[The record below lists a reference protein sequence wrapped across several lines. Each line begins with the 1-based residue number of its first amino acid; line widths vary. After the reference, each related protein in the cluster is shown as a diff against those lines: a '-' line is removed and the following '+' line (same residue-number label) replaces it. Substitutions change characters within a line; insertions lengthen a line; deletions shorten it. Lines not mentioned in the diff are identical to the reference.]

1 MDGATK
7 FKDSLHF
14 KRWTL
19 EYQKQGDFFAFLLS
33 NQYFNTW
40 HATYH
45 MLITPQEFGE
55 FTNWSICLIWWTF
68 ISRKETK
75 RCPGVSDFYQGRIG
89 TSREVAAIALVHKTV
104 SAWWLKW
111 VSRRSGRFEIHHGD
125 GDGQVVDEGQ
135 ILSFRWGLE
144 FETADL
150 SVPFGKR
157 RGRGGILQIQLSH
170 SEDIRC
176 WTQSDAKAL

>member
-1 MDGATK
+1 
-7 FKDSLHF
+7 
-14 KRWTL
+14 
-19 EYQKQGDFFAFLLS
+19 
-33 NQYFNTW
+33 
-40 HATYH
+40 

-68 ISRKETK
+68 ISKKETE

-125 GDGQVVDEGQ
+125 GDGEVVDEGQ
-135 ILSFRWGLE
+135 LLSFRWGLE
-144 FETADL
+144 FETA
-150 SVPFGKR
+150 
-157 RGRGGILQIQLSH
+157 
-170 SEDIRC
+170 
-176 WTQSDAKAL
+176 